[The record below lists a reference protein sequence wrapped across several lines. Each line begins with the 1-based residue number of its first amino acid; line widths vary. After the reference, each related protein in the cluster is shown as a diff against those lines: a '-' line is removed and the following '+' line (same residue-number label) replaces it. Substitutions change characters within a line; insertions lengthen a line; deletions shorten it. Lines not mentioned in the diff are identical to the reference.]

1 MLPSLAN
8 LVLDTGAGPAESGT
22 KRKLAG
28 DPSDGSLNTTID
40 TLGCVAVPM
49 SGAEIDTADFITKID
64 RGTRAWFHAR
74 LTAALRDENVP
85 QMTTKK
91 QPDVEKMQAW
101 ATGRDVWTALNRST
115 KDAFYAYVELDKP
128 SGRANL
134 FLPAKRT
141 AMVNT
146 FSEVHTGGGNDVRSR
161 ALALYLKDRLTFVKQ
176 GDSRLGLAKMYNSW
190 SNSGFGK
197 WAHITPAVGLRA
209 ALALRSE
216 LDAAGFDS
224 QLVGGSHMIYK
235 PPGGT
240 ELPAHTDG
248 PRPAAM
254 IALLKAELEA
264 NGRFPTTT
272 EWMQTHGIQSLVH
285 FDGGRVD
292 GYTYTIGP
300 MTPKRLYICLNAV
313 QTGALGATDDQL
325 FTTRKK
331 NDDEEDDTANG
342 DATTTR
348 RTRFLVGGTGPSF
361 LNWKE
366 NFAKFNA
373 VLAANGETEPLREI
387 PIRPPAGTP
396 AGAFA
401 AVWPVG
407 FPHGSAPNAERRIT
421 TTASLAI
428 VSPNSPAR
436 DERVPQRVRALAI
449 IADDASSD
457 NDRAQAKNLIASQ
470 TAPFAGGKTHLH
482 PEHAGNWFDPTMRES
497 QRGGFYQ
504 SIAPTRRDAAVFVAA
519 WEEGDA
525 RLAPTAEDWARY
537 EAARRAMP
545 RGAVAR
551 RPRFDAD

>member
-28 DPSDGSLNTTID
+28 DPPDGSLETTID

-49 SGAEIDTADFITKID
+49 SGAGIDTADFITKID

-74 LTAALRDENVP
+74 FTAALRDKNVP
-85 QMTTKK
+85 EMKIK
-91 QPDVEKMQAW
+91 DQPDVEKMQAW
-101 ATGRDVWTALNRST
+101 ANGRDVWAALGMSE
-115 KDAFYAYVELDKP
+115 KDAFYAQVELDNP
-128 SGRANL
+128 SGRANV
-134 FLPAKRT
+134 FLPAART
-141 AMVNT
+141 AMAKT
-146 FSEVHTGGGNDVRSR
+146 FSDRATGGDDVGSQ
-161 ALALYLKDRLTFVKQ
+161 ALAIYLKDRIAFVKQ
-176 GDSRLGLAKMYNSW
+176 GDTRMGMAFMYKSW
-190 SNSGFGK
+190 ANNGFGK

-216 LDAAGFDS
+216 FDAAGFDT
-224 QLVGGSHMIYK
+224 QLVGGAHMIYK

-254 IALLKAELEA
+254 IAFLEAELKA

-272 EWMQTHGIQSLVH
+272 EWMKTHGMQSLVH

-292 GYTYTIGP
+292 GYTYAIGP

-313 QTGALGATDDQL
+313 KTGALGATDDQL
-325 FTTRKK
+325 FPKRAKK
-331 NDDEEDDTANG
+331 EKGADDTANG
-342 DATTTR
+342 NATTTR
-348 RTRFLVGGTGPSF
+348 RTQFLVGGKGPSF
-361 LNWKE
+361 LNWKA
-366 NFAKFNA
+366 NFSKFNA

-387 PIRPPAGTP
+387 PIRPSAG

-428 VSPNSPAR
+428 VSPVPLER
-436 DERVPQRVRALAI
+436 DERVPERVRALAI
-449 IADDASSD
+449 VADDDS
-457 NDRAQAKNLIASQ
+457 NFTERQRANNVISSQ
-470 TAPFAGGKTHLH
+470 TASFAGGKTHFH
-482 PEHAGNWFDPTMRES
+482 PEYAAMWFDPTLRES
-497 QRGGFYQ
+497 GRGGFYQ